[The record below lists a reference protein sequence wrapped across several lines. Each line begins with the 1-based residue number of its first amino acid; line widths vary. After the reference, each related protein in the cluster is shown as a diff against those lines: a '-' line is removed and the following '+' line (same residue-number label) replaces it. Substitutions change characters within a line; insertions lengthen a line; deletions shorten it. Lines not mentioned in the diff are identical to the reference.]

1 MLLAV
6 SVAVRLISQALV
18 CFVVSLDLENKTL
31 GFLLLLSSNV
41 ALKVSVAETGI
52 PLAAMGRSGQ

>member
-6 SVAVRLISQALV
+6 SVAVRLISHALV